1 MLSSRHRYKTCSFN
15 GLVSSLRTSGTLPL
29 ETIDLRKGVSCSRI
43 VSSMS
48 SYQDSTQMPLSGVVW
63 MKFSA
68 RLSMIMVLSKGR
80 PRLRRSLLKIFRFK
94 YNYNTLH
101 SHHVELYAIC
111 KADV

>member
-1 MLSSRHRYKTCSFN
+1 MLSSRQRYKTCSFK
-15 GLVSSLRTSGTLPL
+15 GLVSSLRTSGTLLL
-29 ETIDLRKGVSCSRI
+29 ETIDLRKGVSYSRI

-48 SYQDSTQMPLSGVVW
+48 SYQDSTQIPLFGVVW

-80 PRLRRSLLKIFRFK
+80 PRLRRSLLNKISFK
-94 YNYNTLH
+94 YNYITLR